1 MFGGKKLWRDAAVL
15 TLGSLLLR
23 CAGLVF
29 QVILAGRLEAEGVGL
44 FQLVLSVYGLAVSL
58 AAAGIR
64 YVATRLVSEELGL
77 GRTDR
82 AVSVLRRCFI
92 AALTLSVI
100 SGCLLTLLSDTAADR
115 LICDARAGSCLRIL
129 AMSLPFCSMTAV
141 MGGWFTAVGKASRS
155 AAVQL
160 FEQAVMMLL
169 TLVLVPEAGMIQ
181 DTAKACELIC
191 TASVAADAAAFLFS
205 SALYLH
211 SRRGFGF
218 HGGGY
223 PAKRIL
229 ALGAPIA
236 VTAWAR
242 SALSTLKHSLIPAAL
257 RLSGADPARAL
268 AAYGVVQGMA
278 FPALAFPSAFFYSL
292 AEVLVPELTRAQ
304 VGGDAKRVRETVAR
318 SLRICFGIASGISA
332 LFLAYGKQLGTL
344 LYGSAEA
351 GAYMTALS
359 PFVLV
364 MYMDAVTD
372 GMLRGLGEQFYSMC
386 VNLADAVL
394 SLAAVRFI
402 VPIFAVRGYLALIFF
417 SELFNFL
424 LSFGRLVKKTGLTF
438 SPGGLLFPPL
448 CAAGAVGSSSFLL
461 RLIGLS
467 PAGALGLAAHIL
479 LTGAAYAG
487 LMLAKRRAERAAA

>member
-1 MFGGKKLWRDAAVL
+1 MFTGKKLWKDAAVL

-29 QVILAGRLEAEGVGL
+29 QVMLAGRLEAEGLGL
-44 FQLVLSVYGLAVSL
+44 FQLILSVYGLAVSL

-77 GRTDR
+77 GRQER
-82 AVSVLRRCFI
+82 AVSVLRRCFA
-92 AALTLSVI
+92 AALALSAV
-100 SGCLLTLLSDTAADR
+100 SACLLTALSDMAADR
-115 LICDARAGSCLRIL
+115 LICDARAAKCLRIL
-129 AMSLPFCSMTAV
+129 AFSLPFCSMTSV

-160 FEQAVMMLL
+160 FEQAFMMLL
-169 TLVLVPEAGMIQ
+169 TLALIPEAVPGR
-181 DTAKACELIC
+181 DAAESCALIC
-191 TASVAADAAAFLFS
+191 FASVAADAAAFLFS
-205 SALYLH
+205 AALYIPG
-211 SRRGFGF
+211 RRKLGRR
-218 HGGGY
+218 GGGY
-223 PAKRIL
+223 PTRRIIT
-229 ALGAPIA
+229 LGAPIA

-268 AAYGVVQGMA
+268 AAYGVVQGMV
-278 FPALAFPSAFFYSL
+278 FPALGFPAAFFYSL
-292 AEVLVPELTRAQ
+292 AEVLVPELTSAQ
-304 VGGDAKRVRETVAR
+304 VCGDAEQVRNTVSR
-318 SLRICFGIASGISA
+318 SLRICFCAASGISA

-402 VPIFAVRGYLALIFF
+402 VPIFAVRGYLALIFL
-417 SELFNFL
+417 SEFFNFT
-424 LSFGRLVKKTGLTF
+424 LSLGRLVKKTGISF
-438 SPGGLLFPPL
+438 SFGRLLFPPL
-448 CAAGAVGSSSFLL
+448 CAAGAVSASSLLL
-461 RLIGLS
+461 RTAGLS
-467 PAGALGLAAHIL
+467 PDGAPGLAAHL
-479 LTGAAYAG
+479 MLAAAVYAG
-487 LMLAKRRAERAAA
+487 LARRKAERAAA

>member
-1 MFGGKKLWRDAAVL
+1 MFAGKKLWSDAAVL

-29 QVILAGRLEAEGVGL
+29 QVMLAGRLGAEGLGL

-77 GRTDR
+77 GRPER
-82 AVSVLRRCFI
+82 AVSVLRRCFA
-92 AALTLSVI
+92 AALALSAV
-100 SGCLLTLLSDTAADR
+100 SGFLLTLLSDTAAER
-115 LICDARAGSCLRIL
+115 LVCDMRAAKCLRIL
-129 AMSLPFCSMTAV
+129 ALSLPFCSMTSV
-141 MGGWFTAVGKASRS
+141 MGGWFTAVGKTPRT

-160 FEQAVMMLL
+160 FEQAVMILL
-169 TLVLVPEAGMIQ
+169 TLVLVSGAAPQQ
-181 DTAKACELIC
+181 DAAKACGLVC
-191 TASVAADAAAFLFS
+191 KASVAADAAAFLFS
-205 SALYLH
+205 AALYLP
-211 SRRGFGF
+211 SRKRTGF
-218 HGGGY
+218 HGSGY
-223 PAKRIL
+223 PAGRIL

-268 AAYGVVQGMA
+268 AAYGVVQGMV
-278 FPALAFPSAFFYSL
+278 FPALGFPAAFFYSL

-304 VGGDAKRVRETVAR
+304 VSGDLRRVRESVSR
-318 SLRICFGIASGISA
+318 SLRISFCIASGISA
-332 LFLAYGKQLGTL
+332 LFFSCGKQLGTL

-402 VPIFAVRGYLALIFF
+402 VPIFAVRGYLALIFL
-417 SELFNFL
+417 SELFNFS
-424 LSFGRLVKKTGLTF
+424 LSLGRLVKKTGISF
-438 SPGGLLFPPL
+438 SPGALLFPPL
-448 CAAGAVGSSSFLL
+448 CAAGAVSASSLL
-461 RLIGLS
+461 MRALGPTS
-467 PAGALGLAAHIL
+467 NGAFGLAAHL
-479 LTGAAYAG
+479 LTAGGVYAG
-487 LMLAKRRAERAAA
+487 LMLAGRRAEKAKT